1 MGSLSKEELHK
12 KLPNYHVA
20 LAPLKTRIYGS
31 VPSKLFELAH
41 FGLPSIYLGSG
52 EGAEVSLEFNLG
64 WFVAPSRWDLFN
76 QLLKRMDDERDWWPK
91 PAEIQATAKA
101 NFNPE
106 KQLDK
111 LIEYLNQ

>member
-1 MGSLSKEELHK
+1 MKCAVEFGDKIIVSSRF
-12 KLPNYHVA
+12 
-20 LAPLKTRIYGS
+20 TRQ
-31 VPSKLFELAH
+31 P
-41 FGLPSIYLGSG
+41 PC
-52 EGAEVSLEFNLG
+52 LEFNLG